1 MTEQETNLKY
11 YIDDAIAEA
20 ADRNNI
26 EDILKEFEDLENQQ
40 DPNVNFNFEASYEQD
55 LIFAKMNNYEIN
67 FTVRQLQNICDYYK
81 ISCKKMKKP
90 ELIAA
95 IVDFENNPENSL
107 IIMKRQK
114 LWYYMEHLREDSFMK
129 KFIVFW

>member
-11 YIDDAIAEA
+11 YIDDAIAES

-26 EDILKEFEDLENQQ
+26 EDILKEFEDLENEQ
-40 DPNVNFNFEASYEQD
+40 DPNVNFNIEMSYEQD
-55 LIFAKMNNYEIN
+55 IIFAKMNNYEIN

-95 IVDFENNPENSL
+95 IVEFENNPEHGVSV
-107 IIMKRQK
+107 MKRQK
-114 LWYYMEHLREDSFMK
+114 MWYYMEKMREDTFMK

>member
-20 ADRNNI
+20 TDRNNI
-26 EDILKEFEDLENQQ
+26 EDILKEFEDLENEQ
-40 DPNVNFNFEASYEQD
+40 DPNVNFNIEMSYEQD

-95 IVDFENNPENSL
+95 IVDFENNPEHVVSV
-107 IIMKRQK
+107 MKRQK
-114 LWYYMEHLREDSFMK
+114 MWYYMEKMREDTFMK